1 MFVAV
6 HYGRVK
12 THHYSLAV
20 TWTGNRGS
28 GTTGPSS
35 YDRDHWAHP
44 HCFIARSV
52 NFPVSHRPTVR
63 VAG

>member
-1 MFVAV
+1 M
-6 HYGRVK
+6 K

-20 TWTGNRGS
+20 IRTGNRGS

-35 YDRDHWAHP
+35 SDRDHWAHP
-44 HCFIARSV
+44 HCFIARAV

>member
-1 MFVAV
+1 M
-6 HYGRVK
+6 K

-28 GTTGPSS
+28 GTTGPSI
-35 YDRDHWAHP
+35 YDRHYRARA